1 MVVLLVVVGCFW
13 WWLHS
18 ADDGGGGVEV
28 VVVAVTTV
36 VRVIES
42 DSFRISIPK
51 CIPVRVVGVMV
62 VVVVVFGL

>member
-1 MVVLLVVVGCFW
+1 M
-13 WWLHS
+13 
-18 ADDGGGGVEV
+18 V
-28 VVVAVTTV
+28 VVVKGV

-51 CIPVRVVGVMV
+51 CVPGGVVWVAV

>member
-1 MVVLLVVVGCFW
+1 M
-13 WWLHS
+13 
-18 ADDGGGGVEV
+18 V

-36 VRVIES
+36 VRLFES

-51 CIPVRVVGVMV
+51 CIPGGVVGVVV

>member
-1 MVVLLVVVGCFW
+1 M
-13 WWLHS
+13 
-18 ADDGGGGVEV
+18 V

>member
-1 MVVLLVVVGCFW
+1 M
-13 WWLHS
+13 
-18 ADDGGGGVEV
+18 
-28 VVVAVTTV
+28 VAVTTV

-51 CIPVRVVGVMV
+51 CIPGGVVGVVV